1 MRETVEVWLVD
12 NGDYWKAVWSDP
24 DAKGGKKSKSLGPKS
39 KYSRRQARVL
49 CRELGSQLANP
60 STKPGSAPRLSA
72 WLERYEQS
80 RVDVKEETRETYRHA
95 GAYLLA
101 YFDQDPPVDRISRAD
116 AGDWYSALAS
126 GELTKDLNARED
138 AAAKGGKV
146 RYRWRK
152 LSLSTVRRHA
162 RAAKQMFQVAVD
174 EDRILFNPF
183 DRLKASPPKPHK
195 AWREVT
201 PVDLERILESCPNM
215 SWKCLFA
222 LCRLA
227 GLRRNEALSLEW
239 SHVDWSGNRMRIHE
253 GLEHDTTKKRFRV
266 CPIEPARCP
275 TGLTALLR
283 QSLEQA
289 VDGSTLI
296 CAGIGSNNLRRNAL
310 AILKRSGVGVYAKP
324 FHTLRKC
331 RISEVALE
339 YPQGIVEEWFGH
351 DEEVSR
357 LHYQRVPEE
366 LYAAPSVQD
375 GQTRVGKQS
384 RKQSKTSSGNS

>member
-1 MRETVEVWLVD
+1 
-12 NGDYWKAVWSDP
+12 
-24 DAKGGKKSKSLGPKS
+24 
-39 KYSRRQARVL
+39 
-49 CRELGSQLANP
+49 
-60 STKPGSAPRLSA
+60 LSA

-95 GAYLLA
+95 GAYLLV

-283 QSLEQA
+283 AVARASRRRVDAHLCRYRIQQPQAQRPGDPQAFWRRRLRQA
-289 VDGSTLI
+289 VPHAAQVPDQ
-296 CAGIGSNNLRRNAL
+296 
-310 AILKRSGVGVYAKP
+310 RSG
-324 FHTLRKC
+324 
-331 RISEVALE
+331 S
-339 YPQGIVEEWFGH
+339 
-351 DEEVSR
+351 
-357 LHYQRVPEE
+357 RVPT
-366 LYAAPSVQD
+366 
-375 GQTRVGKQS
+375 GHRRRVV
-384 RKQSKTSSGNS
+384 RPR